1 MSNLSSNNKRSLY
14 KDPDQAKI
22 CGVCAGVADFFG
34 LEKWLVRIIAV
45 SFFLFSGGTIVVA
58 YFVASFILDSKPGSQ
73 STKGCFGEEKR
84 RQQQNTDIDAK
95 YKASVKEVWSKS
107 KAPSDTL
114 QRAGSVFE
122 KMGNRLQGME
132 SYVTSKKYQLDKE
145 FDKLL

>member
-1 MSNLSSNNKRSLY
+1 MSRYSLETKKSMY

-34 LEKWLVRIIAV
+34 LEKWVVRIIAV
-45 SFFLFSGGTIVVA
+45 SFFLFSGGTVVVA
-58 YFVASFILDSKPGSQ
+58 YFVASFILDTKPGSK

-84 RQQQNTDIDAK
+84 RQKQKADEDAK
-95 YKASVKEVWSKS
+95 YRASVKEVWSKS

-114 QRAGSVFE
+114 QRAETLFE
-122 KMGNRLQGME
+122 KIENRLQNME

-145 FDKLL
+145 FQNL

>member
-1 MSNLSSNNKRSLY
+1 MNRYSSGNRKSLY

-22 CGVCAGVADFFG
+22 CGVCAGLADFLG

-58 YFVASFILDSKPGSQ
+58 YFVANFILDIKPGSK

-84 RQQQNTDIDAK
+84 RQKQTADEDAK
-95 YKASVKEVWSKS
+95 YKASVKEVWQKS
-107 KAPSDTL
+107 KTPSDSL
-114 QRAGSVFE
+114 ERAESIFE
-122 KMGNRLQGME
+122 KIESRLQSME

-145 FDKLL
+145 FEKL

>member
-1 MSNLSSNNKRSLY
+1 MSNYSSYGRRALY

-34 LEKWLVRIIAV
+34 LEKWLVRIIAF

-58 YFVASFILDSKPGSQ
+58 YFVASFILDTKPGSK

-84 RQQQNTDIDAK
+84 RQKQGSDEDAK
-95 YKASVKEVWSKS
+95 YRASVKDVWSKS
-107 KAPSDTL
+107 KAPSDSL
-114 QRAGSVFE
+114 QRAESAFE
-122 KMGNRLQGME
+122 KMENRLQGME

-145 FDKLL
+145 FENL